1 MVPAFKNLTIK
12 IDESE
17 VKDKS
22 EVKDMSLK
30 IVLANKRNLLRDY
43 SSVFA
48 NSEKQTNCNSPGI

>member
-30 IVLANKRNLLRDY
+30 IVLANKRNFLIQLLIDNLKGKRPND
-43 SSVFA
+43 VCTPL
-48 NSEKQTNCNSPGI
+48 E

>member
-22 EVKDMSLK
+22 AVKDMRLK
-30 IVLANKRNLLRDY
+30 IVLANKRNFLKGKKPNDVCTPL
-43 SSVFA
+43 
-48 NSEKQTNCNSPGI
+48 E